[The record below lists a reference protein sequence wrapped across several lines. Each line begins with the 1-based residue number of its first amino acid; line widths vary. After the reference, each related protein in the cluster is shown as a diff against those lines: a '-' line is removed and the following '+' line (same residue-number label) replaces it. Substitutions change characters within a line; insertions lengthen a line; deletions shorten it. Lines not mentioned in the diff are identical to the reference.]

1 MKKAVCLL
9 WGMLLGTFLPSVTL
23 AAGLPPTLPAAL
35 SMHGQAIQDRLRQV
49 AAVAPQLPA
58 IYTGPAHARREIV
71 VFFDPNCPF
80 CARLWDALQPWRAQ
94 LRVEWIPI
102 AFLRPSSIR
111 IAATMLTA
119 PHPAQ
124 ALAENEEHYQY
135 QTRSGGLLPA
145 LTQPA
150 PLLQKI
156 GRSTAIW
163 QENFDV
169 SPTILYQGP
178 HKLHDVLG
186 LPSTKQLHELLG
198 KP

>member
-1 MKKAVCLL
+1 MKRAVHFL
-9 WGMLLGTFLPSVTL
+9 WGILLGLLLTPVAW
-23 AAGLPPTLPAAL
+23 AAALPPTLPAAL
-35 SMHGQAIQDRLRQV
+35 SMHGQAIQHRLQQV
-49 AAVAPQLPA
+49 AAVAPKLPA
-58 IYTGPAHARREIV
+58 IYTGPAHARRQIV

-102 AFLRPSSIR
+102 AFLRPSSIW

-119 PHPAQ
+119 PNPVQ

-135 QTRSGGLLPA
+135 QTRSGGLLPT

-156 GRSTAIW
+156 RRSTAIW

-169 SPTILYQGP
+169 SPAILYQGP